1 MTKATGA
8 NALMMISSIGRFKS
22 SASDAPRDEPDHL
35 LLSRRVSIDS
45 VTSGTSPT
53 SPSACR
59 SASVKPVDLFSL
71 GSCRSSMPRLLV
83 PVLEAD
89 IGFSSSEVSS
99 SGMRPTF
106 VTDQG
111 RRAAPLLR
119 ARWPGIRDR
128 HEAAPGD
135 QVGGTVVA
143 IDDAFD

>member
-71 GSCRSSMPRLLV
+71 GVVPHLDAALAGASIGSRHWFLLLGSV
-83 PVLEAD
+83 Q
-89 IGFSSSEVSS
+89 F
-99 SGMRPTF
+99 RC
-106 VTDQG
+106 
-111 RRAAPLLR
+111 AP
-119 ARWPGIRDR
+119 
-128 HEAAPGD
+128 
-135 QVGGTVVA
+135 
-143 IDDAFD
+143 